1 MSTFYVTLLV
11 IGVVVLSLQF
21 LLGLFGLDGE
31 GLFEEGGGDG
41 AAGLDLFTVRA
52 LSAAAAFFGLV
63 GYGLLKVGL
72 PGWLSLPAAVIAGL
86 VAAYAVAATMRA
98 MKRLEQDKSFVL
110 ETAIGL
116 PATVA
121 LGIPGQRGG
130 VGKVHVIAH
139 ERFQELNA
147 VTSEDSIPTGASV
160 FVVDVQASDT
170 VVVARSLSL
179 VEETDASR

>member
-11 IGVVVLSLQF
+11 IGVVVLTLQL

-31 GLFEEGGGDG
+31 GLFEEGGGD
-41 AAGLDLFTVRA
+41 AAQGLDLFTVRA
-52 LSAAAAFFGLV
+52 LAAAAAFFGLV
-63 GYGLLKVGL
+63 GYGLMRVGL

-86 VAAYAVAATMRA
+86 AAAYGVAATMRG
-98 MKRLEQDKSFVL
+98 MRRLEQDKSFVL

-116 PATVA
+116 TATVA
-121 LGIPGQRGG
+121 LGIPGQRAG
-130 VGKVHVIAH
+130 VGKVHLIAH

-147 VTSEDSIPTGASV
+147 VTAEDSIPSGTSV
-160 FVVDVQASDT
+160 YVVDVQASDT

-179 VEETDASR
+179 GEESDASR

>member
-1 MSTFYVTLLV
+1 MATFFVTLLTL
-11 IGVVVLSLQF
+11 GVVVLALQL

-41 AAGLDLFTVRA
+41 ADGLDLFTVRA
-52 LSAAAAFFGLV
+52 LAAASAFFGLV
-63 GYGLLKVGL
+63 GFGLLRMGL
-72 PGWLSLPAAVIAGL
+72 PSLVSVPIALLAGL
-86 VAAYAVAATMRA
+86 AAAYAVAATMRA

-121 LGIPGQRGG
+121 LGIPGARTG
-130 VGKVHVIAH
+130 VGKVHLVAH

-147 VTSEDSIPTGASV
+147 VTPEDAIPTGTSV
-160 FVVDVQASDT
+160 YVVDVQSSDT

-179 VEETDASR
+179 VEDSDASR